1 MAHVLVT
8 DSIQEDGLQPLL
20 NDDSIT
26 CDIGSTEEFEQHLSR
41 YEALLVRSATKVTSD
56 LLDKMTNLKIVA
68 RAGVGI
74 DNIDIDEATKR
85 GVIVVNAPDGN
96 TISTTEHT
104 FAMMASLARNIPQGT
119 ASLKN
124 GKWMRKQYVGTELNR
139 KTLGIIGLG
148 RIGTELSRRARAFG
162 MNVMVFDPFL
172 TNDRAEKL
180 DVESVDIDALLERSD
195 FITVH
200 TPLTENTRGL
210 INEETLS
217 KTKKGVFL
225 INCARG
231 GIIDEA
237 SLIPFLDS
245 GHIGGVALDVFES
258 EPPNDD
264 HPLLQYDQVIVT
276 PHLGASTKEAQL
288 NVAAQVADEVYLYL
302 NGKPIRNTINLPA
315 FSNEEYEKIKP
326 YYELTRK
333 MGSILSQCMKTA
345 VNIVDV
351 TYAGTLT
358 DLDTAILTRSMMAS
372 FLRYRLDT
380 TVNEVNA
387 PSIAKE
393 RGITYGEKHTSET
406 QGYSNLI
413 SVTVEGD
420 KGSFSL
426 QGTFIK
432 EYGERITQLNG
443 FDIDFHPQ
451 GHLLYIQHN
460 DRPGVIGNVGKV
472 LGEHEVNIAT
482 MQVGRK
488 VAGGEAIMMLSFDEA
503 LPSHIESTI
512 GSVQDIVKVE
522 QIKSV

>member
-8 DSIQEDGLQPLL
+8 DSIQEDGLLPLL
-20 NDDSIT
+20 NDDSIQ
-26 CDIGSTEEFEQHLSR
+26 CDIGSIQNYEEHLSK

-56 LLDKMTNLKIVA
+56 LLDKMPNLKIVA

-74 DNIDIDEATKR
+74 DNIDIEEATKR

-119 ASLKN
+119 NSLKN

-162 MNVMVFDPFL
+162 MQVMVFDPFL
-172 TNDRAEKL
+172 TNDRADKL
-180 DVESVDIDALLERSD
+180 DVASVDIDELLEQSD

-210 INEETLS
+210 INGETLA

-231 GIIDEA
+231 GIIDED
-237 SLIPFLDS
+237 SLIPYLDS

-258 EPPNDD
+258 EPPRED
-264 HPLLQYDQVIVT
+264 HPLLKYDQVIVT

-288 NVAAQVADEVYLYL
+288 NVAAQVADEVQLYL
-302 NGKPIRNTINLPA
+302 SGKPIRNTINLPA

-345 VNIVDV
+345 VNVVDV

-358 DLDTAILTRSMMAS
+358 ELDTAILTRSLMAS

-406 QGYSNLI
+406 HGYSNLI

-426 QGTFIK
+426 QGTYIK
-432 EYGERITQLNG
+432 EYCERITQLNG

-503 LPSHIESTI
+503 LPAHIESTI
-512 GSVQDIVKVE
+512 SSVQDIVKVE
-522 QIKSV
+522 QIKGV